1 MIFRVRSTPHP
12 SSAPVTLV
20 RHLTALPLWLSY
32 SRMRRTASSAHTTS
46 RILAMFSICALLCC
60 LNNSCSVRIP
70 LPAEEV
76 ALSQKNYPCPDPRVA
91 PVETPLPAPLVPANQ
106 SPEGMVTIWVLA
118 NNLHTSIVA
127 PYDWLLASGYR
138 PPAGIVVPPTRYRNV
153 NMSWGNR
160 TAYLNK
166 RWLFPWEVFAA
177 LFTPSPSVMEIIP
190 VSYKIELVCSQ
201 PRMYRTEVPRRYGPR
216 LAAFLNGCARHNPD
230 GSARVVAASSW
241 GDGKLVDCHIAYFL
255 PRICNVWTAQA
266 LEACGLDMQIHRSY
280 SADGVIKQCLDQG
293 FVHVDKPPFRSQAV
307 TASRH

>member
-1 MIFRVRSTPHP
+1 MSLR
-12 SSAPVTLV
+12 
-20 RHLTALPLWLSY
+20 
-32 SRMRRTASSAHTTS
+32 ASSSQYRFPAPTELFSCSLPS
-46 RILAMFSICALLCC
+46 RLFERARISLSPAACQHLCSCALLLILALIGCC
-60 LNNSCSVRIP
+60 LSSCSVRIP
-70 LPAEEV
+70 LPAEEA
-76 ALSQKNYPCPDPRVA
+76 ALAQKSYPCPDPRVD
-91 PVETPLPAPLVPANQ
+91 PVHTPLPAPLVPANL
-106 SPEGMVTIWVLA
+106 SPEGNVTIWVLA

-138 PPAGIVVPPTRYRNV
+138 PPHGLTVPPTRYRNV

-201 PRMYRTEVPRRYGPR
+201 PRMFRREVPRRFGPR
-216 LAAFLNGCARHNPD
+216 LAAFLNGCARHDED

-241 GDGKLVDCHIAYFL
+241 GDGKLVDCRIAYYL

-266 LEACGLDMQIHRSY
+266 LEACGVDMHINRSFT
-280 SADGVIKQCLDQG
+280 ADGVIEQCLNQG
-293 FVHVDKPPFRSQAV
+293 FTVVDKPPFRPQPSLSP
-307 TASRH
+307 TR